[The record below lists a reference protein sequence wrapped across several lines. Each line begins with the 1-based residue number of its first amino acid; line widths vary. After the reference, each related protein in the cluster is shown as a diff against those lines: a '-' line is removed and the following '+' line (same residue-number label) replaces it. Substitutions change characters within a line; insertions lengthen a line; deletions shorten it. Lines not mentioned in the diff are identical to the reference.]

1 MAAPM
6 LAAAVEVGLFCT
18 LRAKRCRRVQSPS
31 LSVPAALTAGPSAM
45 VAPAPLTAW
54 WQMAGRLLLRIVE
67 LAGQAAPAMQV
78 DLELATLRL
87 EAAVA
92 PEDQERQDNNNP
104 KYSHMIKVVTAAR
117 ASNRP
122 YLVPPVITAA
132 AVAAPSTTSVV
143 GLAEVAME
151 DWAEVLQGGR
161 CLVLRLLRV
170 QPSQG
175 AEVVAVHI

>member
-1 MAAPM
+1 
-6 LAAAVEVGLFCT
+6 
-18 LRAKRCRRVQSPS
+18 
-31 LSVPAALTAGPSAM
+31 
-45 VAPAPLTAW
+45 
-54 WQMAGRLLLRIVE
+54 MAGRLVPVFTLIK
-67 LAGQAAPAMQV
+67 LAGQAAPETQV
-78 DLELATLRL
+78 DPEFRPMRV

-170 QPSQG
+170 QPLQG

>member
-1 MAAPM
+1 MI
-6 LAAAVEVGLFCT
+6 LVAAVEGGLFCMR
-18 LRAKRCRRVQSPS
+18 RAKRCRRDRSLS
-31 LSVPAALTAGPSAM
+31 LSVTVALAAAM

-78 DLELATLRL
+78 DLELAPLRL